1 VRSIEHGTFLSE
13 ATLRLMKEQ
22 NVWFV
27 PTYSAMVDISDGGGD
42 YDDPGLQIRGRFM
55 LPQLRSTIRLALNA
69 GARFATGVDTEYS
82 RRSVA
87 RVGGEIA
94 YLVDAGLS
102 PLAAIQAATIG
113 GAELLGIAARTGSLA
128 PDMEAD
134 LIVVDGNPL
143 DRIWILQNPLLVM
156 SNGQVALNALDP
168 SK

>member
-1 VRSIEHGTFLSE
+1 
-13 ATLRLMKEQ
+13 
-22 NVWFV
+22 
-27 PTYSAMVDISDGGGD
+27 MVDISDAGGD
-42 YDDPGLQIRGRFM
+42 YDDPDCGSAVASCC
-55 LPQLRSTIRLALNA
+55 RSCERPS
-69 GARFATGVDTEYS
+69 GWPSSRVRFATGEDPST

-94 YLVDAGLS
+94 NLVNAGLS

-134 LIVVDGNPL
+134 LIAVDGNPL
-143 DRIWILQNPLLVM
+143 DRIWVLQNPLLVM
-156 SNGQVALNALDP
+156 SNGQIALNALDP